1 MSSSEQIA
9 ENMLTA
15 MQIIAES
22 QPNNNDI
29 TIDGFII
36 DASRAK
42 EGMYIVGSGYS
53 QFTAY
58 ASTIYK
64 ENDDVY
70 ILIPGGDYN
79 NTKLIVGRRMTE
91 GSGAY
96 NVIDELEDMVFFH
109 DSNSSLI
116 EFSGKSL
123 GIQAN
128 NSSIQETLIGTWEG
142 SYAGVSKLGLA
153 PTFTSYLKPL
163 GIVNGNYGIRLL
175 ITDNTGAVEKVE
187 FDSSEYFGSPYNYIY
202 STRLTRV
209 YELATTKTITKIEA
223 YLYQKNNFVN
233 FNEEWVAPKD
243 TDKNIFLMKFFIGVG
258 AAKSEIM
265 ASRCMIATTS
275 GSNTYY
281 SPEYAETLKSNPAI
295 EKRFNETIDWLLK
308 EACENSFDEIAI
320 ENAWQSKSSNFSLA
334 EFTRINNWLKN
345 YKFFSQLAEAKTN
358 SDRSSFCQQV
368 KQDAVA
374 GLLSQLTCYT
384 PRISFSFAVKEDDK
398 MKYYSSI
405 PSFDTTAEGK
415 KAKSEFIQ
423 WFRAKSDS
431 VTNSNTLPPE
441 LLTGWELI
449 GYMDIDGKT
458 TDNFLSTG
466 ELVFVPDYT
475 QNTETLK
482 ALITYKNKQYISNA
496 LVLNNLR
503 NAEKEISQEE
513 IKKALDEVTA
523 QRYSDLDLISANQKA
538 LNDIYLDCGYYDGE
552 DFISNHGQF
561 NYYTRSGSMREEWV
575 EKKFVIR
582 CYSLN
587 SERTT
592 LPTMLASNKDFY
604 CAQAGSRTSMIFSQQ
619 DAIYKSFNVNG
630 TAVNGYELAFTPS
643 HYYEP
648 ARTANTFIFSAK
660 CHVDGNT
667 SDILLENSLTLSF
680 GYYDCLGTSHTVTAY
695 WTSSKT
701 GEKVHS
707 LVPGKEYIPHIVIDG
722 KEMPG
727 NWQLKG
733 TKTHSFTT
741 YIPDLQDI
749 CVAYGVVEV
758 GKVTQEDPDGL
769 KLACYLPA
777 IISYNEDNI
786 IEGPTE
792 IVYLS
797 DGLPHLR
804 MSEQAD
810 DVGPTYRLELLIED
824 NNDNQKYMTD
834 VPWIDTIT
842 PQTTDKLTLA
852 YGITADWLNGS
863 ENVTVSSPSNW
874 SIQTASNKDP
884 IAYMRGSKAQTSDVE
899 IDNTKA
905 QVFLENFGTLT
916 ACSVKYTNDKNPQK
930 VTDYSKVELTPLSYF
945 LSEMDG
951 QVYGVRVYTAY
962 GYLLATIPVICRIS
976 HYASA
981 YIDNMSQY
989 NGMVTIDKNNNIIY
1003 SPRILAGKYEDAD
1016 AGAGQ
1021 KVFTGV
1027 ALGDYC
1033 NTNTD
1038 ASMRLTGIYGFNKG
1052 TQVYAFTEDGKAFI
1066 GSNKGRINFDGTNA
1080 TIKNSG
1086 YDDAKNGSGMLIDV
1100 NKADIFCHRG
1110 TNQAYFG
1117 ASNEKNPLWIN
1128 NTNNFSVDWDG
1139 NVTIGG
1145 KGSIN
1150 IDNGDNNSKFR
1161 VNSNGINMTGMI
1173 SLSKEGNKVDIDGEG
1188 INLSSGKQTDSTD
1201 ISLPDQ
1207 NNSVKINSNGISL
1220 SDGKNNKVNVN
1231 SNGINMTG
1239 KISLSSGENKV
1250 DIDSNGINLSDR
1262 KNIVNIGSNGINL
1275 SDGKNNK
1282 VNVSTSGINMTGKI
1296 YLSNG
1301 KNKVD
1306 IGSNG
1311 INLSDGKNNKVN
1323 VNTNGINMTGIIS
1336 LSDGKN
1342 NKVNI
1347 DGTSINLSNGDNKVD
1362 INGEGINLSSSRQVD
1377 STDISLPSW
1386 NNKVN
1391 INSNGIN
1398 MTGLIS
1404 LSNGE
1409 NKVDID
1415 GKGIIL
1421 SNGENRV
1428 DVSSNG
1434 ISLSSGG
1441 QTGVIIG
1448 SNGIQMTG
1456 SISFPSNINFQ
1467 NGSIS
1472 TNAVKDLDDKIG
1484 DQITNATNKIHSYTA
1499 DQMLQ
1504 DLQKASGEN
1513 NGLFTWKNE
1522 NGITMTGLNASCIK
1536 TGVIDA
1542 SLIKTGKLDASLIK
1556 TGELDG
1562 RLIKAESLKADSIGA
1577 GTLRVT
1583 VGIKQGFDLI
1593 GDKSRGASTSDD
1605 PRKWQTFGHLTVETG
1620 EAQPDPQDENTKYTT
1635 YGVKIAVDQKD
1646 FNGHLT
1652 NQQNLLFISDAG
1664 IRIEL
1669 GGGSDN
1675 GGVTF
1680 GFYNSGLQIS
1690 GKVTNEEG
1698 KTEIKTKT
1706 YSWE

>member
-1 MSSSEQIA
+1 MSSSEQMA

-29 TIDGFII
+29 TIDGFIV

-42 EGMYIVGSGYS
+42 EGVYTVGSGYS

-58 ASTIYK
+58 AFTTYK

-79 NTKLIVGRRMTE
+79 KTKFIIGRRMTE
-91 GSGAY
+91 SSGAY
-96 NVIDELEDMVFFH
+96 NVTDELENMVFFH

-116 EFSGKSL
+116 NFSGKSL

-128 NSSIQETLIGTWEG
+128 NSLTQEILIGTWEG
-142 SYAGVSKLGLA
+142 SYAGVSRLGLA

-163 GIVNGNYGIRLL
+163 GIINGSYGIRLF

-187 FDSSEYFGSPYNYIY
+187 FDSSEYFGNPYNYIY

-209 YELATTKTITKIEA
+209 YELTTTKTIIKIEA
-223 YLYQKNNFVN
+223 YLYQKNNFVD
-233 FNEEWVAPKD
+233 FNEDWVAP
-243 TDKNIFLMKFFIGVG
+243 TNINKNIFLTKFFVGVG
-258 AAKSEIM
+258 ATKSEIM

-295 EKRFNETIDWLLK
+295 ERRFNEAIDGLLDI
-308 EACENSFDEIAI
+308 ARNNNSDETAI
-320 ENAWQSKSSNFSLA
+320 ENAWQSMSSNFSLA
-334 EFTRINNWLKN
+334 ELIRINNWLKN
-345 YKFFSQLAEAKTN
+345 YKFFSQLAEAK
-358 SDRSSFCQQV
+358 SDPDRLSFCQQA
-368 KQDAVA
+368 KQDAA
-374 GLLSQLTCYT
+374 AELLSQLTCYT
-384 PRISFSFAVKEDDK
+384 PRIGFSFAVTEDDK
-398 MKYYSSI
+398 TKYYSSI
-405 PSFDTTAEGK
+405 PSFDTTSEGK

-423 WFRAKSDS
+423 WFRAKAGN
-431 VTNSNTLPPE
+431 VINSNTLPPE

-449 GYMDIDGKT
+449 GYMDINGKS

-466 ELVFVPDYT
+466 ELIFVPDYT

-496 LVLNNLR
+496 LVLSNLR

-561 NYYTRSGSMREEWV
+561 NYYTRSGLIREEWE

-592 LPTMLASNKDFY
+592 LPAMLASNKDFY

-630 TAVNGYELAFTPS
+630 VAVNGYELAFTPS
-643 HYYEP
+643 RYYEA
-648 ARTANTFIFSAK
+648 ARTANTFTFSAK

-680 GYYDCLGTSHTVTAY
+680 GYYDCLGTSHTVIAY
-695 WTSSKT
+695 WTSKATS
-701 GEKVHS
+701 EKVHS
-707 LVPGKEYIPHIVIDG
+707 LVPGREYIPHIVIDG
-722 KEMPG
+722 KETLG
-727 NWQLKG
+727 NWELKG
-733 TKTHSFTT
+733 TNSKIGSFTT
-741 YIPDLQDI
+741 YTPDLQDI

-758 GKVTQEDPDGL
+758 GKVTEADPDGL

-804 MSEQAD
+804 MSELAE

-824 NNDNQKYMTD
+824 NDNNQKYMTE

-842 PQTTDKLTLA
+842 PQTTTELTLA
-852 YGITADWLNGS
+852 YGTTADWLTGS
-863 ENVTVSSPSNW
+863 ENVTASSPSNW

-899 IDNTKA
+899 IDNTKT

-916 ACSVKYTNDKNPQK
+916 ACSVKYTNDTPPKK

-981 YIDNMSQY
+981 HIDNMAQY
-989 NGMVTIDKNNNIIY
+989 NGTVKIDEDNAIIY
-1003 SPRILAGKYEDAD
+1003 SPRILAGKYEDVD
-1016 AGAGQ
+1016 AGQ

-1033 NTNTD
+1033 DTNTD
-1038 ASMRLTGIYGFNKG
+1038 ASMRLSGIYGFNKG

-1066 GSNKGRINFDGTNA
+1066 GSNEGRINFDGTNA
-1080 TIKNSG
+1080 TLYNRG
-1086 YDDAKNGSGMLIDV
+1086 YYSSRGMLINLNDS
-1100 NKADIFCHRG
+1100 NIFCKNG
-1110 TNQAYFG
+1110 NYQAYFG
-1117 ASNEKNPLWIN
+1117 AGNNVYPLWIS

-1150 IDNGDNNSKFR
+1150 ISNGATSAFK
-1161 VNSNGINMTGMI
+1161 VNRDGINMTGMI
-1173 SLSKEGNKVDIDGEG
+1173 SLSDEE
-1188 INLSSGKQTDSTD
+1188 
-1201 ISLPDQ
+1201 
-1207 NNSVKINSNGISL
+1207 
-1220 SDGKNNKVNVN
+1220 
-1231 SNGINMTG
+1231 
-1239 KISLSSGENKV
+1239 
-1250 DIDSNGINLSDR
+1250 
-1262 KNIVNIGSNGINL
+1262 
-1275 SDGKNNK
+1275 
-1282 VNVSTSGINMTGKI
+1282 
-1296 YLSNG
+1296 
-1301 KNKVD
+1301 
-1306 IGSNG
+1306 
-1311 INLSDGKNNKVN
+1311 
-1323 VNTNGINMTGIIS
+1323 
-1336 LSDGKN
+1336 N

-1347 DGTSINLSNGDNKVD
+1347 DGK
-1362 INGEGINLSSSRQVD
+1362 
-1377 STDISLPSW
+1377 
-1386 NNKVN
+1386 
-1391 INSNGIN
+1391 
-1398 MTGLIS
+1398 
-1404 LSNGE
+1404 
-1409 NKVDID
+1409 
-1415 GKGIIL
+1415 
-1421 SNGENRV
+1421 
-1428 DVSSNG
+1428 G

-1441 QTGVIIG
+1441 LASVIIN
-1448 SNGIQMTG
+1448 SNGIQLTG
-1456 SISFPSNINFQ
+1456 NITGIDYNNLSNRPSIP
-1467 NGSIS
+1467 
-1472 TNAVKDLDDKIG
+1472 D
-1484 DQITNATNKIHSYTA
+1484 
-1499 DQMLQ
+1499 
-1504 DLQKASGEN
+1504 
-1513 NGLFTWKNE
+1513 
-1522 NGITMTGLNASCIK
+1522 
-1536 TGVIDA
+1536 
-1542 SLIKTGKLDASLIK
+1542 
-1556 TGELDG
+1556 
-1562 RLIKAESLKADSIGA
+1562 AESLKMTPEEIAEAIANKSDGLFFYDNNKLGIKANAITADCIGA
-1577 GTLRVT
+1577 GILNVT
-1583 VGIKQGFDLI
+1583 VGIKRGFSLY
-1593 GDKSRGASTSDD
+1593 GDSSAGFSNNPAA
-1605 PRKWQTFGHLTVETG
+1605 WEEFGELVPTTG
-1620 EAQPDPQDENTKYTT
+1620 MVGKRITH
-1635 YGVKIAVDQKD
+1635 GVRLAVDQK
-1646 FNGHLT
+1646 
-1652 NQQNLLFISDAG
+1652 NLQGDNTGQKNMLFISDAG
-1664 IRIEL
+1664 IRMEF
-1669 GGGSDN
+1669 GGGSDH

-1680 GFYNSGLQIS
+1680 GFYNDGLHIS
-1690 GKVTNEEG
+1690 GEVTDEDGN
-1698 KTEIKTKT
+1698 TEIKSKT
-1706 YSWE
+1706 YSWV

>member
-1 MSSSEQIA
+1 MSSSEQMA

-29 TIDGFII
+29 TIDGFIV

-42 EGMYIVGSGYS
+42 EGVYTVGSGYS

-58 ASTIYK
+58 AFTTYK

-79 NTKLIVGRRMTE
+79 KTKFIIGRRMTE
-91 GSGAY
+91 SSGAY
-96 NVIDELEDMVFFH
+96 NVTDELENMVFFH

-116 EFSGKSL
+116 NFSGKSL

-128 NSSIQETLIGTWEG
+128 NSLTQEILIGTWEG
-142 SYAGVSKLGLA
+142 SYAGVSRLGLA

-163 GIVNGNYGIRLL
+163 GITNGSYGIRLF
-175 ITDNTGAVEKVE
+175 ITDNTGTVEKVE
-187 FDSSEYFGSPYNYIY
+187 FDSSEYFGNPYNYIY

-209 YELATTKTITKIEA
+209 YELTTTKTIIKIEA
-223 YLYQKNNFVN
+223 YLYQKNNFAD
-233 FNEEWVAPKD
+233 FNEDWVTP
-243 TDKNIFLMKFFIGVG
+243 TNTNKNIFLTKFFVGVG
-258 AAKSEIM
+258 ATKSEIM

-281 SPEYAETLKSNPAI
+281 SPEYAGTLESNPAI
-295 EKRFNETIDWLLK
+295 ERRFNGAIDELLDIACNNNSDET
-308 EACENSFDEIAI
+308 AI
-320 ENAWQSKSSNFSLA
+320 ENAWQSMSSNFSLA
-334 EFTRINNWLKN
+334 ELTRINNWLKN
-345 YKFFSQLAEAKTN
+345 YKFFSQLAEAK
-358 SDRSSFCQQV
+358 SDPDRSSFCQKA
-368 KQDAVA
+368 KQDAA
-374 GLLSQLTCYT
+374 AELLSQLTCYT
-384 PRISFSFAVKEDDK
+384 PRISFSFAVTEDDK
-398 MKYYSSI
+398 TKYYSSI
-405 PSFDTTAEGK
+405 PSFDATSDGK

-423 WFRAKSDS
+423 WFRAKAGN
-431 VTNSNTLPPE
+431 VINSNTLPPE

-449 GYMDIDGKT
+449 GYMDINGKS

-466 ELVFVPDYT
+466 ELIFVPDYT

-503 NAEKEISQEE
+503 NAEKEISQDE

-561 NYYTRSGSMREEWV
+561 NYYTRSGLIREEWE

-592 LPTMLASNKDFY
+592 LPAMLASNKDFY

-630 TAVNGYELAFTPS
+630 VAVNGYELAFTPS
-643 HYYEP
+643 RYYEA
-648 ARTANTFIFSAK
+648 ARTANTFTFSAK

-680 GYYDCLGTSHTVTAY
+680 GYYDCLGTSHTVIAY
-695 WTSSKT
+695 WTSKAT
-701 GEKVHS
+701 NEKVHS
-707 LVPGKEYIPHIVIDG
+707 LVPGREYIPHIIIDG
-722 KEMPG
+722 KETLG

-733 TKTHSFTT
+733 TKTVSFTT
-741 YIPDLQDI
+741 YTPDLQDI

-758 GKVTQEDPDGL
+758 GKVTQADPDGL

-804 MSEQAD
+804 MSELAE

-824 NNDNQKYMTD
+824 NHNNQKYMTE

-842 PQTTDKLTLA
+842 PQTTTELTLV
-852 YGITADWLNGS
+852 YGTTADWLTGS

-874 SIQTASNKDP
+874 SIQAVSNKDS
-884 IAYMRGSKAQTSDVE
+884 IVYMRGSKAQTSDVE

-905 QVFLENFGTLT
+905 QVSLRNFGTLT
-916 ACSVKYTNDKNPQK
+916 ACSVKYTNDTHSEK

-981 YIDNMSQY
+981 YIDNMAQY
-989 NGMVTIDKNNNIIY
+989 NGTVKIDEDKAIIY
-1003 SPRILAGKYEDAD
+1003 SPRILAGKYEDVD

-1027 ALGDYC
+1027 ALGDYGGK
-1033 NTNTD
+1033 NTD
-1038 ASMRLTGIYGFNKG
+1038 PSMRLTGIYGFNKG

-1066 GSNKGRINFDGTNA
+1066 GSNEGRINFDGTNA

-1086 YDDAKNGSGMLIDV
+1086 YDDVENGSGMLIDV

-1117 ASNEKNPLWIN
+1117 ASNEKNPLWIS

-1150 IDNGDNNSKFR
+1150 ISNGATSAFK
-1161 VNSNGINMTGMI
+1161 VNRDGINMTGMI
-1173 SLSKEGNKVDIDGEG
+1173 SLSDEE
-1188 INLSSGKQTDSTD
+1188 
-1201 ISLPDQ
+1201 
-1207 NNSVKINSNGISL
+1207 
-1220 SDGKNNKVNVN
+1220 
-1231 SNGINMTG
+1231 
-1239 KISLSSGENKV
+1239 
-1250 DIDSNGINLSDR
+1250 
-1262 KNIVNIGSNGINL
+1262 
-1275 SDGKNNK
+1275 
-1282 VNVSTSGINMTGKI
+1282 
-1296 YLSNG
+1296 
-1301 KNKVD
+1301 
-1306 IGSNG
+1306 
-1311 INLSDGKNNKVN
+1311 
-1323 VNTNGINMTGIIS
+1323 
-1336 LSDGKN
+1336 
-1342 NKVNI
+1342 
-1347 DGTSINLSNGDNKVD
+1347 
-1362 INGEGINLSSSRQVD
+1362 
-1377 STDISLPSW
+1377 

-1391 INSNGIN
+1391 IN
-1398 MTGLIS
+1398 
-1404 LSNGE
+1404 
-1409 NKVDID
+1409 
-1415 GKGIIL
+1415 GK
-1421 SNGENRV
+1421 
-1428 DVSSNG
+1428 G

-1441 QTGVIIG
+1441 QASVIINN
-1448 SNGIQMTG
+1448 NGIQLNGNITGIDYNNLSNRPSIPDADSLKMTDEQIAKAVSRKSDG
-1456 SISFPSNINFQ
+1456 LYFDGKSGKLGIN
-1467 NGSIS
+1467 
-1472 TNAVKDLDDKIG
+1472 
-1484 DQITNATNKIHSYTA
+1484 
-1499 DQMLQ
+1499 
-1504 DLQKASGEN
+1504 ASG
-1513 NGLFTWKNE
+1513 
-1522 NGITMTGLNASCIK
+1522 ITAGYLNA
-1536 TGVIDA
+1536 D
-1542 SLIKTGKLDASLIK
+1542 
-1556 TGELDG
+1556 
-1562 RLIKAESLKADSIGA
+1562 RIGA
-1577 GTLRVT
+1577 GTLNVA
-1583 VGIKQGFDLI
+1583 VGITQGFDLI
-1593 GDKSRGASTSDD
+1593 GDESEGTSTSNK
-1605 PRKWQTFGHLTVETG
+1605 KWKKFGEIATETGLAERGNITYKTFGI
-1620 EAQPDPQDENTKYTT
+1620 
-1635 YGVKIAVDQKD
+1635 KIGVDQKD
-1646 FNGHLT
+1646 SNGQLT

-1675 GGVTF
+1675 GGITF
-1680 GFYNSGLQIS
+1680 GFYNKGLEIS
-1690 GKVTNEEG
+1690 GKVTDEEG
-1698 KTEIKTKT
+1698 NTEIKSKT

>member
-1 MSSSEQIA
+1 MSSSEQMA

-29 TIDGFII
+29 TIDGFIV

-42 EGMYIVGSGYS
+42 EGVYTVGSGYS

-58 ASTIYK
+58 AFTTYK

-79 NTKLIVGRRMTE
+79 KTKFIIGRRMTE
-91 GSGAY
+91 SSGAY
-96 NVIDELEDMVFFH
+96 NVTDELENMVFFH

-116 EFSGKSL
+116 NFSGKSL

-128 NSSIQETLIGTWEG
+128 NSLTQEILIGTWEG
-142 SYAGVSKLGLA
+142 SYAGVSRLGLA

-163 GIVNGNYGIRLL
+163 GIINGSYGIRLF
-175 ITDNTGAVEKVE
+175 ITDNTGAIEKVE
-187 FDSSEYFGSPYNYIY
+187 FDSSEYFGNPYNYIY

-209 YELATTKTITKIEA
+209 YELTTTKTIIKIEA
-223 YLYQKNNFVN
+223 YLYQKNNFAD
-233 FNEEWVAPKD
+233 FNEDWVAP
-243 TDKNIFLMKFFIGVG
+243 TNTNKNIFLTKFFVGVG
-258 AAKSEIM
+258 ATKSEIM
-265 ASRCMIATTS
+265 ASRCTIATTS

-295 EKRFNETIDWLLK
+295 ERRFNEAIDGLLDV
-308 EACENSFDEIAI
+308 ARNNNSDETAI
-320 ENAWQSKSSNFSLA
+320 ENAWQSMSSNFSLA
-334 EFTRINNWLKN
+334 ELTRINNWLKN
-345 YKFFSQLAEAKTN
+345 YKFFSQLAEAK
-358 SDRSSFCQQV
+358 SDPDRSSFCQKA
-368 KQDAVA
+368 KQDAA
-374 GLLSQLTCYT
+374 AELLSQLTCYT
-384 PRISFSFAVKEDDK
+384 PRISFSFAVTEDDK
-398 MKYYSSI
+398 TKYYSSI
-405 PSFDTTAEGK
+405 PSFDTTSEGK

-423 WFRAKSDS
+423 WFRAKAGN
-431 VTNSNTLPPE
+431 VINSNTLPPE

-449 GYMDIDGKT
+449 GYMDIDGKS

-466 ELVFVPDYT
+466 ELIFVPDYA

-561 NYYTRSGSMREEWV
+561 NYYTRSGLIREEWE

-592 LPTMLASNKDFY
+592 LPAMLASNKDFY

-630 TAVNGYELAFTPS
+630 VAVNGYELAFTPS
-643 HYYEP
+643 RYYEA
-648 ARTANTFIFSAK
+648 ARTANTFTFSAK

-667 SDILLENSLTLSF
+667 QDVLLENSLTLSF
-680 GYYDCLGTSHTVTAY
+680 GYYDCLGTSHTVIAY
-695 WTSSKT
+695 WTSKATS
-701 GEKVHS
+701 EKVHS

-722 KEMPG
+722 KETPG
-727 NWQLKG
+727 NWELKG
-733 TKTHSFTT
+733 TKTGSFTIYT
-741 YIPDLQDI
+741 PDLQDI

-758 GKVTQEDPDGL
+758 GKVTQEDLDGL

-804 MSEQAD
+804 MSELAE

-824 NNDNQKYMTD
+824 NDNNQKYMTE

-842 PQTTDKLTLA
+842 PQTTTELTLA
-852 YGITADWLNGS
+852 YGTTADWLTGS

-874 SIQTASNKDP
+874 SIQTVSNKDP
-884 IAYMRGSKAQTSDVE
+884 VAYMRGSKAQTSDIE

-916 ACSVKYTNDKNPQK
+916 ACSVKYTDDTPPEK

-962 GYLLATIPVICRIS
+962 GYLLATIPVIYRIS

-981 YIDNMSQY
+981 YIDNMAQY
-989 NGMVTIDKNNNIIY
+989 NGTVKIDEDNAIIY
-1003 SPRILAGKYEDAD
+1003 SPRILAGKYEDVD
-1016 AGAGQ
+1016 AGQ

-1033 NTNTD
+1033 DTNTD
-1038 ASMRLTGIYGFNKG
+1038 ASMRLSGIYGFNKG

-1066 GSNKGRINFDGTNA
+1066 GSNEGRINFDGTNA
-1080 TIKNSG
+1080 TLYNRG
-1086 YDDAKNGSGMLIDV
+1086 YYSSRGMLINLNDS
-1100 NKADIFCHRG
+1100 NIFCKNG
-1110 TNQAYFG
+1110 NYQAYFG
-1117 ASNEKNPLWIN
+1117 AGNNVYPLWIS

-1150 IDNGDNNSKFR
+1150 ISNGATSAFK
-1161 VNSNGINMTGMI
+1161 VNRDGINMTGMI
-1173 SLSKEGNKVDIDGEG
+1173 SLSDEE
-1188 INLSSGKQTDSTD
+1188 
-1201 ISLPDQ
+1201 
-1207 NNSVKINSNGISL
+1207 
-1220 SDGKNNKVNVN
+1220 
-1231 SNGINMTG
+1231 
-1239 KISLSSGENKV
+1239 
-1250 DIDSNGINLSDR
+1250 
-1262 KNIVNIGSNGINL
+1262 
-1275 SDGKNNK
+1275 
-1282 VNVSTSGINMTGKI
+1282 
-1296 YLSNG
+1296 
-1301 KNKVD
+1301 
-1306 IGSNG
+1306 
-1311 INLSDGKNNKVN
+1311 
-1323 VNTNGINMTGIIS
+1323 
-1336 LSDGKN
+1336 N

-1347 DGTSINLSNGDNKVD
+1347 DGK
-1362 INGEGINLSSSRQVD
+1362 
-1377 STDISLPSW
+1377 
-1386 NNKVN
+1386 
-1391 INSNGIN
+1391 
-1398 MTGLIS
+1398 
-1404 LSNGE
+1404 
-1409 NKVDID
+1409 
-1415 GKGIIL
+1415 
-1421 SNGENRV
+1421 
-1428 DVSSNG
+1428 G

-1441 QTGVIIG
+1441 LASVIIN
-1448 SNGIQMTG
+1448 SNGIQLTG
-1456 SISFPSNINFQ
+1456 NITGIDYNNLSNRPSIP
-1467 NGSIS
+1467 
-1472 TNAVKDLDDKIG
+1472 D
-1484 DQITNATNKIHSYTA
+1484 
-1499 DQMLQ
+1499 
-1504 DLQKASGEN
+1504 
-1513 NGLFTWKNE
+1513 
-1522 NGITMTGLNASCIK
+1522 
-1536 TGVIDA
+1536 
-1542 SLIKTGKLDASLIK
+1542 
-1556 TGELDG
+1556 
-1562 RLIKAESLKADSIGA
+1562 AESLKMTPEEIAEAIANKSDGLFFYDNNKLGIKANAITADCIGA
-1577 GTLRVT
+1577 GNLKVT
-1583 VGIKQGFDLI
+1583 VGITQGFDLL
-1593 GDKSRGASTSDD
+1593 GDASEGISQN
-1605 PRKWQTFGHLTVETG
+1605 PNRWIKFGRIITETG
-1620 EAQPDPQDENTKYTT
+1620 SAGNYKT

-1646 FNGHLT
+1646 SNGNLT
-1652 NQQNLLFISDAG
+1652 KQENLLFISDAG

-1680 GFYNSGLQIS
+1680 GFYNNGLQIS
-1690 GKVTNEEG
+1690 GSNQGT
-1698 KTEIKTKT
+1698 ISSKT

>member
-1 MSSSEQIA
+1 MSSSEQMA

-29 TIDGFII
+29 TIDGFIV

-42 EGMYIVGSGYS
+42 EGVYTVGSGYS

-58 ASTIYK
+58 AFTTYR

-79 NTKLIVGRRMTE
+79 KTKFIVGRRMTE
-91 GSGAY
+91 SSGAY
-96 NVIDELEDMVFFH
+96 NVTDELENMVFFH

-116 EFSGKSL
+116 NFSGKSL

-128 NSSIQETLIGTWEG
+128 NSLTQEILIGTWEG
-142 SYAGVSKLGLA
+142 SYAGVSRLGLA

-163 GIVNGNYGIRLL
+163 GIINGSYGIRLF

-187 FDSSEYFGSPYNYIY
+187 FDSSEYFGNPYNYIY

-209 YELATTKTITKIEA
+209 YELTTTKTIIKIEA
-223 YLYQKNNFVN
+223 YLYQKNNFSD
-233 FNEEWVAPKD
+233 FNEDWVAP
-243 TDKNIFLMKFFIGVG
+243 TNTNKNIFLTKFFVGVG
-258 AAKSEIM
+258 ATKSEIM

-295 EKRFNETIDWLLK
+295 ERRFNEAIDELSDI
-308 EACENSFDEIAI
+308 ARNNNSDETVI
-320 ENAWQSKSSNFSLA
+320 ENAWQSMSSNFSLA
-334 EFTRINNWLKN
+334 ELTRINNWLKN
-345 YKFFSQLAEAKTN
+345 YKFFSQLAEAK
-358 SDRSSFCQQV
+358 SDPDRSSFCQKA
-368 KQDAVA
+368 KQDAA
-374 GLLSQLTCYT
+374 AELLSQLTCYT
-384 PRISFSFAVKEDDK
+384 PRISFSFAVTEDDK
-398 MKYYSSI
+398 TKYYSSI
-405 PSFDTTAEGK
+405 PSFDTTSEGK

-423 WFRAKSDS
+423 WFRAKAGN
-431 VTNSNTLPPE
+431 VINSNTLPPE

-449 GYMDIDGKT
+449 GYMDIDGKS

-466 ELVFVPDYT
+466 ELIFVPDYT

-561 NYYTRSGSMREEWV
+561 NYYTRSGLIREEWE

-592 LPTMLASNKDFY
+592 LPAMLASNKDFY

-630 TAVNGYELAFTPS
+630 VAVNGYELAFTPS
-643 HYYEP
+643 RYYEA
-648 ARTANTFIFSAK
+648 ARTANTFTFSAK

-680 GYYDCLGTSHTVTAY
+680 GYYDCLGTSHTVIAY
-695 WTSSKT
+695 WTSKAT

-707 LVPGKEYIPHIVIDG
+707 LVPGKTYIPHIVIDG
-722 KEMPG
+722 KETLG

-733 TKTHSFTT
+733 TKTGSFTT
-741 YIPDLQDI
+741 YTPDLQDI

-804 MSEQAD
+804 MSELAE

-824 NNDNQKYMTD
+824 NDNNQKYVTE

-842 PQTTDKLTLA
+842 PQTTTELTLA
-852 YGITADWLNGS
+852 YGTTADWLNGS

-899 IDNTKA
+899 IDDAKA
-905 QVFLENFGTLT
+905 QVSLRNFGTLT
-916 ACSVKYTNDKNPQK
+916 ACSVKYTNDTPPKK

-981 YIDNMSQY
+981 YIDNMAQY
-989 NGMVTIDKNNNIIY
+989 NGTVKIDEDNAIIY
-1003 SPRILAGKYEDAD
+1003 SPRILAGKYENVD
-1016 AGAGQ
+1016 AGQ

-1033 NTNTD
+1033 DTNTD
-1038 ASMRLTGIYGFNKG
+1038 PSMRLTGIYGFNKG
-1052 TQVYAFTEDGKAFI
+1052 TQVYAFKEDGTAFI
-1066 GSNKGRINFDGTNA
+1066 GSGNGRINFDGTNA
-1080 TIKNSG
+1080 TLYNSN
-1086 YDDAKNGSGMLIDV
+1086 YESNQGMLIDLDSS
-1100 NKADIFCHRG
+1100 DIFCKNG
-1110 TNQAYFG
+1110 DYQAYFG
-1117 ASNEKNPLWIN
+1117 AGDSNYPLQIG
-1128 NTNNFSVDWDG
+1128 NNFSVDWDG
-1139 NVTIGG
+1139 NVNIGG
-1145 KGSIN
+1145 NGSIN
-1150 IDNGDNNSKFR
+1150 IDEFRADGNG
-1161 VNSNGINMTGMI
+1161 VHI
-1173 SLSKEGNKVDIDGEG
+1173 GN
-1188 INLSSGKQTDSTD
+1188 QTNY
-1201 ISLPDQ
+1201 I
-1207 NNSVKINSNGISL
+1207 
-1220 SDGKNNKVNVN
+1220 
-1231 SNGINMTG
+1231 
-1239 KISLSSGENKV
+1239 
-1250 DIDSNGINLSDR
+1250 
-1262 KNIVNIGSNGINL
+1262 
-1275 SDGKNNK
+1275 
-1282 VNVSTSGINMTGKI
+1282 
-1296 YLSNG
+1296 
-1301 KNKVD
+1301 
-1306 IGSNG
+1306 
-1311 INLSDGKNNKVN
+1311 
-1323 VNTNGINMTGIIS
+1323 
-1336 LSDGKN
+1336 
-1342 NKVNI
+1342 NI
-1347 DGTSINLSNGDNKVD
+1347 D
-1362 INGEGINLSSSRQVD
+1362 
-1377 STDISLPSW
+1377 
-1386 NNKVN
+1386 
-1391 INSNGIN
+1391 
-1398 MTGLIS
+1398 
-1404 LSNGE
+1404 
-1409 NKVDID
+1409 
-1415 GKGIIL
+1415 
-1421 SNGENRV
+1421 
-1428 DVSSNG
+1428 
-1434 ISLSSGG
+1434 
-1441 QTGVIIG
+1441 

-1456 SISFPSNINFQ
+1456 SISFPSS
-1467 NGSIS
+1467 SIS
-1472 TNAVKDLDDKIG
+1472 SSAINGLDDKIN
-1484 DQITNATNKIHSYTA
+1484 QATSNAYNTEK
-1499 DQMLQ
+1499 MRE
-1504 DLQKASGEN
+1504 DLLKVSNGKT
-1513 NGLFTWKNE
+1513 GLFTWSE
-1522 NGITMTGLNASCIK
+1522 NGETITGLNANYINAGAISADRI
-1536 TGVIDA
+1536 GV
-1542 SLIKTGKLDASLIK
+1542 GN
-1556 TGELDG
+1556 
-1562 RLIKAESLKADSIGA
+1562 LK
-1577 GTLRVT
+1577 VT
-1583 VGIKQGFDLI
+1583 VGITQGFDLL
-1593 GDKSRGASTSDD
+1593 GDASEGISQN
-1605 PRKWQTFGHLTVETG
+1605 PNRWIKFGRIVTETG
-1620 EAQPDPQDENTKYTT
+1620 SAGNYKT

-1646 FNGHLT
+1646 SNGNLT
-1652 NQQNLLFISDAG
+1652 KQENLLFISDAG

-1680 GFYNSGLQIS
+1680 GFYNDGLWIS
-1690 GKVTNEEG
+1690 GSNQGTISSKL
-1698 KTEIKTKT
+1698 
-1706 YSWE
+1706 YSWG

>member
-1 MSSSEQIA
+1 MSSSEQMA

-29 TIDGFII
+29 TIDGFIV

-42 EGMYIVGSGYS
+42 EGVYTVGSGYS

-58 ASTIYK
+58 AFTTYK

-79 NTKLIVGRRMTE
+79 KTKFIIGRRMTE
-91 GSGAY
+91 SSGAY
-96 NVIDELEDMVFFH
+96 NVTDELENMVFFH

-116 EFSGKSL
+116 NFSGKSL

-128 NSSIQETLIGTWEG
+128 NSLTQEILIGTWEG
-142 SYAGVSKLGLA
+142 SYAGVSRLGLA

-163 GIVNGNYGIRLL
+163 GIVNGSYGIRLF

-187 FDSSEYFGSPYNYIY
+187 FDSSEYFGNPYNYIY

-209 YELATTKTITKIEA
+209 YELTTTKTIIKIEA
-223 YLYQKNNFVN
+223 YLYQKNNFSD
-233 FNEEWVAPKD
+233 FNEDWVAP
-243 TDKNIFLMKFFIGVG
+243 TNTNKNIFLTKFFVGVG
-258 AAKSEIM
+258 ATKSEIM

-295 EKRFNETIDWLLK
+295 ERRFNEAIDELSDV
-308 EACENSFDEIAI
+308 ARNNNSDKTAI
-320 ENAWQSKSSNFSLA
+320 ENAWQSMSSNFSLA
-334 EFTRINNWLKN
+334 ELTRINNWLKN
-345 YKFFSQLAEAKTN
+345 YKFFSQLAEAKSD
-358 SDRSSFCQQV
+358 SDRSSFCQKA
-368 KQDAVA
+368 KQDAA
-374 GLLSQLTCYT
+374 AELLSQLTCYT
-384 PRISFSFAVKEDDK
+384 PRISFSFAVTEDDK
-398 MKYYSSI
+398 TKYYSSI
-405 PSFDTTAEGK
+405 PSFDTTSEGK

-423 WFRAKSDS
+423 WFRAKAGN
-431 VTNSNTLPPE
+431 VINSNTLPPE

-449 GYMDIDGKT
+449 GYMDIDGKS

-466 ELVFVPDYT
+466 ELIFVPDYT

-561 NYYTRSGSMREEWV
+561 NYYTRSGLIREEW
-575 EKKFVIR
+575 EKKKFVIR

-592 LPTMLASNKDFY
+592 LPAMLVSNKDFY

-643 HYYEP
+643 RYYEA
-648 ARTANTFIFSAK
+648 ARTANTFTFSAK
-660 CHVDGNT
+660 CYVDGNT
-667 SDILLENSLTLSF
+667 QDILLENSLTLSF
-680 GYYDCLGTSHTVTAY
+680 GYYDCLGTSHTVIAY
-695 WTSSKT
+695 WTSKATS
-701 GEKVHS
+701 EKVHS
-707 LVPGKEYIPHIVIDG
+707 LVPGREYIPHIVIDG
-722 KEMPG
+722 KETSG
-727 NWQLKG
+727 NWELKG
-733 TKTHSFTT
+733 SGLRTGSFTT
-741 YIPDLQDI
+741 YTPDLQDI

-804 MSEQAD
+804 MSELAE

-824 NNDNQKYMTD
+824 NDNNQKYMTE

-842 PQTTDKLTLA
+842 PQTTDKLMLA
-852 YGITADWLNGS
+852 YGITADWLTG

-874 SIQTASNKDP
+874 SIQTVSNKDP

-899 IDNTKA
+899 VDDIKA
-905 QVFLENFGTLT
+905 QVSLRNFGTLT
-916 ACSVKYTNDKNPQK
+916 ACSVKYTDDTHSEK

-981 YIDNMSQY
+981 YIDNMAQY
-989 NGMVTIDKNNNIIY
+989 NGTVKIDEDNAIIY
-1003 SPRILAGKYEDAD
+1003 SPRILAGKYEDVD
-1016 AGAGQ
+1016 AGQ

-1033 NTNTD
+1033 DTNTD

-1066 GSNKGRINFDGTNA
+1066 GSNEGRINFDGTNA
-1080 TIKNSG
+1080 TLYNSS
-1086 YDDAKNGSGMLIDV
+1086 YFNLPTNCQGMLIDLNDSNISCRRSNGKV
-1100 NKADIFCHRG
+1100 CN
-1110 TNQAYFG
+1110 TAYFG
-1117 ASNEKNPLWIN
+1117 AGDSNYPLWIN

-1150 IDNGDNNSKFR
+1150 IDNGDNNSKFK
-1161 VNSNGINMTGMI
+1161 VDSNGIEMTGEI
-1173 SLSKEGNKVDIDGEG
+1173 SLSK
-1188 INLSSGKQTDSTD
+1188 
-1201 ISLPDQ
+1201 
-1207 NNSVKINSNGISL
+1207 
-1220 SDGKNNKVNVN
+1220 
-1231 SNGINMTG
+1231 
-1239 KISLSSGENKV
+1239 GENE
-1250 DIDSNGINLSDR
+1250 
-1262 KNIVNIGSNGINL
+1262 VNIGS
-1275 SDGKNNK
+1275 
-1282 VNVSTSGINMTGKI
+1282 
-1296 YLSNG
+1296 
-1301 KNKVD
+1301 
-1306 IGSNG
+1306 
-1311 INLSDGKNNKVN
+1311 
-1323 VNTNGINMTGIIS
+1323 
-1336 LSDGKN
+1336 
-1342 NKVNI
+1342 
-1347 DGTSINLSNGDNKVD
+1347 
-1362 INGEGINLSSSRQVD
+1362 D
-1377 STDISLPSW
+1377 S
-1386 NNKVN
+1386 
-1391 INSNGIN
+1391 
-1398 MTGLIS
+1398 
-1404 LSNGE
+1404 
-1409 NKVDID
+1409 
-1415 GKGIIL
+1415 
-1421 SNGENRV
+1421 
-1428 DVSSNG
+1428 

-1441 QTGVIIG
+1441 QAGVIIG
-1448 SNGIQMTG
+1448 SN
-1456 SISFPSNINFQ
+1456 SISL
-1467 NGSIS
+1467 NGSI
-1472 TNAVKDLDDKIG
+1472 TGID
-1484 DQITNATNKIHSYTA
+1484 Y
-1499 DQMLQ
+1499 
-1504 DLQKASGEN
+1504 N
-1513 NGLFTWKNE
+1513 NLSNRPS
-1522 NGITMTGLNASCIK
+1522 IP
-1536 TGVIDA
+1536 D
-1542 SLIKTGKLDASLIK
+1542 
-1556 TGELDG
+1556 
-1562 RLIKAESLKADSIGA
+1562 AESLKMTPEEIAEAIANKSDGLFFYNDNKLGIKANAITADCIGA
-1577 GTLRVT
+1577 GNLNVGQG
-1583 VGIKQGFDLI
+1583 GIKMNGY
-1593 GDKSRGASTSDD
+1593 
-1605 PRKWQTFGHLTVETG
+1605 LTVMGTVWG
-1620 EAQPDPQDENTKYTT
+1620 VGDDLPIGSIGYGKGTLPGGVNT
-1635 YGVKIAVDQKD
+1635 YGIKMSLGENYFII
-1646 FNGHLT
+1646 T
-1652 NQQNLLFISDAG
+1652 NAG
-1664 IRIEL
+1664 ARLEL

-1680 GFYNSGLQIS
+1680 GFYNNGLQIS
-1690 GKVTNEEG
+1690 GSNQGT
-1698 KTEIKTKT
+1698 ISSKT

>member
-1 MSSSEQIA
+1 MSSSEQMA

-42 EGMYIVGSGYS
+42 EGVYTVGSGYS

-58 ASTIYK
+58 AFTTYK

-79 NTKLIVGRRMTE
+79 NTKFIVGRRMTE
-91 GSGAY
+91 SSGAY
-96 NVIDELEDMVFFH
+96 NVTDELENMVFFH

-116 EFSGKSL
+116 NFSGKSL

-128 NSSIQETLIGTWEG
+128 NSLTQEILIGTWEG
-142 SYAGVSKLGLA
+142 SYAGVSRLGLA

-163 GIVNGNYGIRLL
+163 GIINGNYGIRLL
-175 ITDNTGAVEKVE
+175 ITDNTGVVEKVE
-187 FDSSEYFGSPYNYIY
+187 FDSSEYFGNPYNYIY

-209 YELATTKTITKIEA
+209 YELTTTKTIIKIEA
-223 YLYQKNNFVN
+223 YLYQKNNFVD
-233 FNEEWVAPKD
+233 FNEDWVAP
-243 TDKNIFLMKFFIGVG
+243 TNTNKNIFLTKLFVGVG
-258 AAKSEIM
+258 ATKSEIM

-281 SPEYAETLKSNPAI
+281 SPEYAGTLESNPAI
-295 EKRFNETIDWLLK
+295 ERRFNGAIDELLDIACNNNSDETT
-308 EACENSFDEIAI
+308 I
-320 ENAWQSKSSNFSLA
+320 ENAWQSMSSNFSLA
-334 EFTRINNWLKN
+334 ELTRINNWLKN
-345 YKFFSQLAEAKTN
+345 YKFFSQLVEAK
-358 SDRSSFCQQV
+358 SDPDRSSFCQKA
-368 KQDAVA
+368 KQDAA
-374 GLLSQLTCYT
+374 AELLSQLTCYT
-384 PRISFSFAVKEDDK
+384 PRISFNFAVTEDDK
-398 MKYYSSI
+398 TKYYSSI
-405 PSFDTTAEGK
+405 PSFDTTSEGK

-423 WFRAKSDS
+423 WFRAKAGN
-431 VTNSNTLPPE
+431 VINSNTLPPE
-441 LLTGWELI
+441 LLAGWELI
-449 GYMDIDGKT
+449 GYMDIDGKS

-466 ELVFVPDYT
+466 ELIFVPDYT

-552 DFISNHGQF
+552 NFISNHGQF
-561 NYYTRSGSMREEWV
+561 NYYTRSGLIREEW
-575 EKKFVIR
+575 EQKKFVIR

-592 LPTMLASNKDFY
+592 LPAMLASNKDFY

-643 HYYEP
+643 RYYEP
-648 ARTANTFIFSAK
+648 ARTANTFTFSAK

-667 SDILLENSLTLSF
+667 QDILLENSLTLSF
-680 GYYDCLGTSHTVTAY
+680 GYYDCLGTSHTVIAY
-695 WTSSKT
+695 WTNKATS
-701 GEKVHS
+701 EEVHS
-707 LVPGKEYIPHIVIDG
+707 LVPGREYIPHIVIDG
-722 KEMPG
+722 KETLG

-733 TKTHSFTT
+733 TKTGSFTT
-741 YIPDLQDI
+741 YTPDLQDI

-758 GKVTQEDPDGL
+758 GKVTQADPDGL

-804 MSEQAD
+804 MSELAE
-810 DVGPTYRLELLIED
+810 DVSPIYRLELLIED
-824 NNDNQKYMTD
+824 NDNNQKYMTE

-852 YGITADWLNGS
+852 YGITADWLTDL
-863 ENVTVSSPSNW
+863 EKVTVSSPSNW
-874 SIQTASNKDP
+874 SIQAANNKKS
-884 IAYMRGSKAQTSDVE
+884 IIYMRDLEDQTLGVKNDDV
-899 IDNTKA
+899 KA

-916 ACSVKYTNDKNPQK
+916 ACSVKYTDDTHSEK

-981 YIDNMSQY
+981 YIDNMAQY

-1027 ALGDYC
+1027 ALGDYGGK
-1033 NTNTD
+1033 NTD
-1038 ASMRLTGIYGFNKG
+1038 PSMRLTGIYGFNKG

-1080 TIKNSG
+1080 TIKNNG
-1086 YDDAKNGSGMLIDV
+1086 YDDVENGSGMLIDV

-1145 KGSIN
+1145 QGSIN
-1150 IDNGDNNSKFR
+1150 ISNNGATSEFK
-1161 VNSNGINMTGMI
+1161 VNHDGINMTG
-1173 SLSKEGNKVDIDGEG
+1173 
-1188 INLSSGKQTDSTD
+1188 T
-1201 ISLPDQ
+1201 
-1207 NNSVKINSNGISL
+1207 ISL
-1220 SDGKNNKVNVN
+1220 SD
-1231 SNGINMTG
+1231 
-1239 KISLSSGENKV
+1239 EE
-1250 DIDSNGINLSDR
+1250 
-1262 KNIVNIGSNGINL
+1262 
-1275 SDGKNNK
+1275 
-1282 VNVSTSGINMTGKI
+1282 
-1296 YLSNG
+1296 
-1301 KNKVD
+1301 
-1306 IGSNG
+1306 
-1311 INLSDGKNNKVN
+1311 
-1323 VNTNGINMTGIIS
+1323 
-1336 LSDGKN
+1336 N

-1347 DGTSINLSNGDNKVD
+1347 DGK
-1362 INGEGINLSSSRQVD
+1362 
-1377 STDISLPSW
+1377 
-1386 NNKVN
+1386 
-1391 INSNGIN
+1391 
-1398 MTGLIS
+1398 
-1404 LSNGE
+1404 
-1409 NKVDID
+1409 
-1415 GKGIIL
+1415 
-1421 SNGENRV
+1421 
-1428 DVSSNG
+1428 G

-1441 QTGVIIG
+1441 LASVIIN
-1448 SNGIQMTG
+1448 SNGIQLTG
-1456 SISFPSNINFQ
+1456 NITGIDYNNLSNTPSIPDADSLKMSDEQIAEAVSRKSPGLYYENGKLGINA
-1467 NGSIS
+1467 NGIS
-1472 TNAVKDLDDKIG
+1472 TGYLNANLIHLNGTFTSYEKVSDENYVQRGMLGYAHGTYSDGDNIKKESYGVGMCSANLQLTNIDSPIKKSHGGYVLLTDYGARLGYVNWGEYDTTYIHHCIVCSRGGISLIYEDSFSNVKHTATL
-1484 DQITNATNKIHSYTA
+1484 NATGWH
-1499 DQMLQ
+1499 
-1504 DLQKASGEN
+1504 
-1513 NGLFTWKNE
+1513 FPP
-1522 NGITMTGLNASCIK
+1522 
-1536 TGVIDA
+1536 
-1542 SLIKTGKLDASLIK
+1542 
-1556 TGELDG
+1556 
-1562 RLIKAESLKADSIGA
+1562 AETKES
-1577 GTLRVT
+1577 
-1583 VGIKQGFDLI
+1583 QG
-1593 GDKSRGASTSDD
+1593 
-1605 PRKWQTFGHLTVETG
+1605 
-1620 EAQPDPQDENTKYTT
+1620 
-1635 YGVKIAVDQKD
+1635 
-1646 FNGHLT
+1646 
-1652 NQQNLLFISDAG
+1652 
-1664 IRIEL
+1664 
-1669 GGGSDN
+1669 
-1675 GGVTF
+1675 
-1680 GFYNSGLQIS
+1680 
-1690 GKVTNEEG
+1690 
-1698 KTEIKTKT
+1698 
-1706 YSWE
+1706 

>member
-1 MSSSEQIA
+1 MSSSEQMA

-42 EGMYIVGSGYS
+42 EGVYTVGSGYS

-58 ASTIYK
+58 AFTTYK

-79 NTKLIVGRRMTE
+79 NTKFIIGRRMTE
-91 GSGAY
+91 SSGAY
-96 NVIDELEDMVFFH
+96 NVTDELENIIFFH
-109 DSNSSLI
+109 DSDSSLI
-116 EFSGKSL
+116 NFSGKSL

-128 NSSIQETLIGTWEG
+128 NSLTQEILIGTWEG
-142 SYAGVSKLGLA
+142 SYAGVSRLGLA

-163 GIVNGNYGIRLL
+163 GIINGNYGIRLL
-175 ITDNTGAVEKVE
+175 ITDNTGTVEKVE
-187 FDSSEYFGSPYNYIY
+187 FDSSEYFGNPYNYIY

-209 YELATTKTITKIEA
+209 YELTTTKTIIKIEA
-223 YLYQKNNFVN
+223 YLYQKNNFAD
-233 FNEEWVAPKD
+233 FNEDWVAP
-243 TDKNIFLMKFFIGVG
+243 TNINKNIFLTKFFVGVG
-258 AAKSEIM
+258 ATKSEIM

-281 SPEYAETLKSNPAI
+281 SPEYAETLDPNPAI
-295 EKRFNETIDWLLK
+295 ERRFNKAIDGLLSA
-308 EACENSFDEIAI
+308 ACEDNSDETTI
-320 ENAWQSKSSNFSLA
+320 ENAWQSMSSNFSLA
-334 EFTRINNWLKN
+334 ELTRINNWLKN
-345 YKFFSQLAEAKTN
+345 YKFFSQLAEAK
-358 SDRSSFCQQV
+358 SDPDRAASFCQQV
-368 KQDAVA
+368 KQNAVPE
-374 GLLSQLTCYT
+374 LLSQLTCYT
-384 PRISFSFAVKEDDK
+384 PRISFSFAVTEDDK
-398 MKYYSSI
+398 TKYYSSI
-405 PSFDTTAEGK
+405 PSFDATSEGK

-423 WFRAKSDS
+423 WFRAKAGN
-431 VTNSNTLPPE
+431 VINSNTLPPE

-466 ELVFVPDYT
+466 ELIFVPDYT

-561 NYYTRSGSMREEWV
+561 NYYTRSGLIREEW
-575 EKKFVIR
+575 EQKKFVIR

-592 LPTMLASNKDFY
+592 LPAMLASNKDFY

-619 DAIYKSFNVNG
+619 EAIYKSFNVNG
-630 TAVNGYELAFTPS
+630 VAVNGYELAFTPS
-643 HYYEP
+643 RYYEA
-648 ARTANTFIFSAK
+648 ARTANTFTFSAK

-667 SDILLENSLTLSF
+667 QDVLLENSLTLSF
-680 GYYDCLGTSHTVTAY
+680 GYYDCLGTSHTVIAY
-695 WTSSKT
+695 WTSKATS
-701 GEKVHS
+701 EKVHS
-707 LVPGKEYIPHIVIDG
+707 LVPGREYIPHIVIDG

-733 TKTHSFTT
+733 TKTGSFTT
-741 YIPDLQDI
+741 YTPDLQDI

-804 MSEQAD
+804 MSELAE

-824 NNDNQKYMTD
+824 NDNNQKYMTE

-852 YGITADWLNGS
+852 YGITADWLTGS

-874 SIQTASNKDP
+874 SIQAANNKDP
-884 IAYMRGSKAQTSDVE
+884 IAYMRGSKAQTSDVK

-905 QVFLENFGTLT
+905 QVSLRNFGTLT
-916 ACSVKYTNDKNPQK
+916 ACSVKYTDDTHSEK

-981 YIDNMSQY
+981 YIDNMAQY
-989 NGMVTIDKNNNIIY
+989 NGTVKIDEDNAIIY
-1003 SPRILAGKYEDAD
+1003 SPRILAGKYEDID
-1016 AGAGQ
+1016 AGQ
-1021 KVFTGV
+1021 KIFTGV
-1027 ALGDYC
+1027 ALGDYGGKD
-1033 NTNTD
+1033 TD
-1038 ASMRLTGIYGFNKG
+1038 PSMRLTGLYGFNKG
-1052 TQVYAFTEDGKAFI
+1052 TQVYAFKEDGKAFI

-1080 TIKNSG
+1080 TLYNSG
-1086 YDDAKNGSGMLIDV
+1086 YYSSRGMLINLNDS
-1100 NKADIFCHRG
+1100 NIFCKNG
-1110 TNQAYFG
+1110 NYQAYFG
-1117 ASNEKNPLWIN
+1117 AGNNVYPLWIN

-1150 IDNGDNNSKFR
+1150 ISNGATSAFK
-1161 VNSNGINMTGMI
+1161 VNRDGINMTGMI
-1173 SLSKEGNKVDIDGEG
+1173 SLSDEE
-1188 INLSSGKQTDSTD
+1188 
-1201 ISLPDQ
+1201 
-1207 NNSVKINSNGISL
+1207 
-1220 SDGKNNKVNVN
+1220 
-1231 SNGINMTG
+1231 
-1239 KISLSSGENKV
+1239 
-1250 DIDSNGINLSDR
+1250 
-1262 KNIVNIGSNGINL
+1262 
-1275 SDGKNNK
+1275 
-1282 VNVSTSGINMTGKI
+1282 
-1296 YLSNG
+1296 
-1301 KNKVD
+1301 
-1306 IGSNG
+1306 
-1311 INLSDGKNNKVN
+1311 
-1323 VNTNGINMTGIIS
+1323 
-1336 LSDGKN
+1336 N

-1347 DGTSINLSNGDNKVD
+1347 DGK
-1362 INGEGINLSSSRQVD
+1362 
-1377 STDISLPSW
+1377 
-1386 NNKVN
+1386 
-1391 INSNGIN
+1391 
-1398 MTGLIS
+1398 
-1404 LSNGE
+1404 
-1409 NKVDID
+1409 
-1415 GKGIIL
+1415 
-1421 SNGENRV
+1421 
-1428 DVSSNG
+1428 G

-1441 QTGVIIG
+1441 LASVIIN
-1448 SNGIQMTG
+1448 SNGIQLTG
-1456 SISFPSNINFQ
+1456 NITGIDYNNLSNRPSIP
-1467 NGSIS
+1467 
-1472 TNAVKDLDDKIG
+1472 D
-1484 DQITNATNKIHSYTA
+1484 
-1499 DQMLQ
+1499 
-1504 DLQKASGEN
+1504 
-1513 NGLFTWKNE
+1513 
-1522 NGITMTGLNASCIK
+1522 
-1536 TGVIDA
+1536 
-1542 SLIKTGKLDASLIK
+1542 
-1556 TGELDG
+1556 
-1562 RLIKAESLKADSIGA
+1562 AESLKMTPEEIAEAIANKSDGLFFYDNNKLGIKANAITADCIGA
-1577 GTLRVT
+1577 GILNVT
-1583 VGIKQGFDLI
+1583 VGIKRGFSLY
-1593 GDKSRGASTSDD
+1593 GDSSAGFSNNPAA
-1605 PRKWQTFGHLTVETG
+1605 WEEFGELVPTTG
-1620 EAQPDPQDENTKYTT
+1620 MVGKRITH
-1635 YGVKIAVDQKD
+1635 GVRLAVDQK
-1646 FNGHLT
+1646 
-1652 NQQNLLFISDAG
+1652 NLQGDNTGQKNMLFISDAG
-1664 IRIEL
+1664 IRMEF
-1669 GGGSDN
+1669 GGGSDH

-1680 GFYNSGLQIS
+1680 GFYNDGLHIS
-1690 GKVTNEEG
+1690 GEVTDEDGN
-1698 KTEIKTKT
+1698 TEIKSKI
-1706 YSWE
+1706 YSWV

>member
-1 MSSSEQIA
+1 MSSSEQMA

-29 TIDGFII
+29 TIDGFIV

-42 EGMYIVGSGYS
+42 EGVYTVGSGYS

-58 ASTIYK
+58 AFTTYK

-79 NTKLIVGRRMTE
+79 KTKFIVGRRMTE
-91 GSGAY
+91 SSGAY
-96 NVIDELEDMVFFH
+96 NVTDELENMVFFH

-116 EFSGKSL
+116 NFSGKSL

-128 NSSIQETLIGTWEG
+128 NSLTQEILIGTWEG
-142 SYAGVSKLGLA
+142 SYAGVSRLGLA

-163 GIVNGNYGIRLL
+163 GIINGSYGIRLF
-175 ITDNTGAVEKVE
+175 ITDNTGAIEKVE
-187 FDSSEYFGSPYNYIY
+187 FDSSEYFGNPYNYIY

-209 YELATTKTITKIEA
+209 YELTTSKTIIKIEA
-223 YLYQKNNFVN
+223 YLYQKNNFADS
-233 FNEEWVAPKD
+233 NEDWVAP
-243 TDKNIFLMKFFIGVG
+243 TNTNKNIFLTKFFVGVG
-258 AAKSEIM
+258 ATKSEIM

-295 EKRFNETIDWLLK
+295 ERRFNEAIDGLLDV
-308 EACENSFDEIAI
+308 ACNNNSDETAI
-320 ENAWQSKSSNFSLA
+320 ENAWQSMSSNFSLA
-334 EFTRINNWLKN
+334 ELTRINNWLKN
-345 YKFFSQLAEAKTN
+345 YKFFSQLAEAK
-358 SDRSSFCQQV
+358 SDPDRSSFCQKA
-368 KQDAVA
+368 KQDAA
-374 GLLSQLTCYT
+374 AELLSQLTCYT
-384 PRISFSFAVKEDDK
+384 PRISFSFAVTEDDK
-398 MKYYSSI
+398 TKYYSSI
-405 PSFDTTAEGK
+405 PSFDATSEGK

-423 WFRAKSDS
+423 WFRAKAGN
-431 VTNSNTLPPE
+431 VINSNTLPPE

-466 ELVFVPDYT
+466 ELIFVPDYT

-513 IKKALDEVTA
+513 IKKALDEVTV

-561 NYYTRSGSMREEWV
+561 NYYTRSGLIREEWE

-592 LPTMLASNKDFY
+592 LPAMLASNKDFY

-630 TAVNGYELAFTPS
+630 VAVNGYELAFTPS
-643 HYYEP
+643 RYYEA
-648 ARTANTFIFSAK
+648 ARTANTFTFSAK

-680 GYYDCLGTSHTVTAY
+680 GYYDCLGTSHTVIAY
-695 WTSSKT
+695 WTSKATS
-701 GEKVHS
+701 EKVHS
-707 LVPGKEYIPHIVIDG
+707 LVPGREYIPHIVIDG
-722 KEMPG
+722 KETLG

-733 TKTHSFTT
+733 TKTGSFTT
-741 YIPDLQDI
+741 YTPDLQDI

-804 MSEQAD
+804 MSELAE

-824 NNDNQKYMTD
+824 NDNNQKYMTE

-852 YGITADWLNGS
+852 YGITADWLTG

-874 SIQTASNKDP
+874 SIQTASNKDS

-899 IDNTKA
+899 NDNTKT
-905 QVFLENFGTLT
+905 QVFLRNFGTLT
-916 ACSVKYTNDKNPQK
+916 ACSVKYINDTPPKK

-951 QVYGVRVYTAY
+951 QVYGVRVYTAH

-981 YIDNMSQY
+981 YIDNMAQY
-989 NGMVTIDKNNNIIY
+989 NGTVKIDEDNAIIY
-1003 SPRILAGKYEDAD
+1003 SPRILAGKYEDVD
-1016 AGAGQ
+1016 TGQ

-1033 NTNTD
+1033 DTNTD
-1038 ASMRLTGIYGFNKG
+1038 PSMQLTGIYGFNKG
-1052 TQVYAFTEDGKAFI
+1052 TQVYAFKEDGTAFI
-1066 GSNKGRINFDGTNA
+1066 GSGNGRINFDGTNA
-1080 TIKNSG
+1080 TLYNSN
-1086 YDDAKNGSGMLIDV
+1086 YESNQGMLIDLDGS
-1100 NKADIFCHRG
+1100 DIFCKNG
-1110 TNQAYFG
+1110 DYQAYFG
-1117 ASNEKNPLWIN
+1117 AGDSNYPLQIG
-1128 NTNNFSVDWDG
+1128 NNFSVDWDG
-1139 NVTIGG
+1139 NVNIGG
-1145 KGSIN
+1145 NGSIN
-1150 IDNGDNNSKFR
+1150 IDEFRADGNG
-1161 VNSNGINMTGMI
+1161 VHI
-1173 SLSKEGNKVDIDGEG
+1173 GN
-1188 INLSSGKQTDSTD
+1188 QTNY
-1201 ISLPDQ
+1201 I
-1207 NNSVKINSNGISL
+1207 
-1220 SDGKNNKVNVN
+1220 
-1231 SNGINMTG
+1231 
-1239 KISLSSGENKV
+1239 
-1250 DIDSNGINLSDR
+1250 
-1262 KNIVNIGSNGINL
+1262 
-1275 SDGKNNK
+1275 
-1282 VNVSTSGINMTGKI
+1282 
-1296 YLSNG
+1296 
-1301 KNKVD
+1301 
-1306 IGSNG
+1306 
-1311 INLSDGKNNKVN
+1311 
-1323 VNTNGINMTGIIS
+1323 
-1336 LSDGKN
+1336 
-1342 NKVNI
+1342 NI
-1347 DGTSINLSNGDNKVD
+1347 D
-1362 INGEGINLSSSRQVD
+1362 
-1377 STDISLPSW
+1377 
-1386 NNKVN
+1386 
-1391 INSNGIN
+1391 
-1398 MTGLIS
+1398 
-1404 LSNGE
+1404 
-1409 NKVDID
+1409 
-1415 GKGIIL
+1415 
-1421 SNGENRV
+1421 
-1428 DVSSNG
+1428 
-1434 ISLSSGG
+1434 
-1441 QTGVIIG
+1441 

-1456 SISFPSNINFQ
+1456 SISFPSSSINSSAID
-1467 NGSIS
+1467 G
-1472 TNAVKDLDDKIG
+1472 LDDKIN
-1484 DQITNATNKIHSYTA
+1484 QATSNIKVYNI
-1499 DQMLQ
+1499 DQMRQ
-1504 DLQKASGEN
+1504 DLQQVSNGE
-1513 NGLFTWKNE
+1513 NGLFTWSKD
-1522 NGITMTGLNASCIK
+1522 GMTMTGLNANYINAGAISADRI
-1536 TGVIDA
+1536 GV
-1542 SLIKTGKLDASLIK
+1542 GN
-1556 TGELDG
+1556 
-1562 RLIKAESLKADSIGA
+1562 LK
-1577 GTLRVT
+1577 VT
-1583 VGIKQGFDLI
+1583 VGITQGFDLL
-1593 GDKSRGASTSDD
+1593 GDASEGISQN
-1605 PRKWQTFGHLTVETG
+1605 PNRWIKFGRIITETG
-1620 EAQPDPQDENTKYTT
+1620 SAGNYKT

-1646 FNGHLT
+1646 SNGNLT
-1652 NQQNLLFISDAG
+1652 KQENLLFISDAG

-1680 GFYNSGLQIS
+1680 GFYNDGLWIS
-1690 GKVTNEEG
+1690 GSNQGTISSKL
-1698 KTEIKTKT
+1698 
-1706 YSWE
+1706 YSWG

>member
-1 MSSSEQIA
+1 MSSSEQMA

-29 TIDGFII
+29 TIDGFIV

-42 EGMYIVGSGYS
+42 EGVYTVGSGYS

-58 ASTIYK
+58 AFTTYK

-79 NTKLIVGRRMTE
+79 KTKFIIGRRMTE
-91 GSGAY
+91 NSGAY
-96 NVIDELEDMVFFH
+96 NVTDELENMVFFH

-116 EFSGKSL
+116 NFSGKSL

-128 NSSIQETLIGTWEG
+128 NSLTQEILIGTWEG
-142 SYAGVSKLGLA
+142 SYAGVSRLGLA

-163 GIVNGNYGIRLL
+163 GIINGSYGIRLL
-175 ITDNTGAVEKVE
+175 ITDNTGVVEKVE
-187 FDSSEYFGSPYNYIY
+187 FDSSEYFGNPYNYIY

-209 YELATTKTITKIEA
+209 YELTTTKTIIKIEA
-223 YLYQKNNFVN
+223 YLYQKNNFAD
-233 FNEEWVAPKD
+233 FNEDWVAP
-243 TDKNIFLMKFFIGVG
+243 TNTNKNIFLTKFFVGVG
-258 AAKSEIM
+258 ATKSEIM

-295 EKRFNETIDWLLK
+295 ERRFNGAIDELLNI
-308 EACENSFDEIAI
+308 ACNNNSDEIII
-320 ENAWQSKSSNFSLA
+320 ENAWQSMSSNFSLA
-334 EFTRINNWLKN
+334 ELTRINNWLKN
-345 YKFFSQLAEAKTN
+345 YKFFSQLAEAK
-358 SDRSSFCQQV
+358 SDPDRSSFCQKA
-368 KQDAVA
+368 KQDAA
-374 GLLSQLTCYT
+374 AELLSQLTCYT
-384 PRISFSFAVKEDDK
+384 PRISFSFAVTEDDK
-398 MKYYSSI
+398 TKYYSSI
-405 PSFDTTAEGK
+405 PSFDTTSEGK

-423 WFRAKSDS
+423 WFRAKAGN
-431 VTNSNTLPPE
+431 VINSNTLPPE

-466 ELVFVPDYT
+466 ELVFIPDYT

-503 NAEKEISQEE
+503 NAEKEISQDE
-513 IKKALDEVTA
+513 IKKALDEITA

-561 NYYTRSGSMREEWV
+561 NYYTRSGLIREEW
-575 EKKFVIR
+575 EQKKFVIR

-587 SERTT
+587 GERTT
-592 LPTMLASNKDFY
+592 LPAMLASNKDFY

-643 HYYEP
+643 RYYEA
-648 ARTANTFIFSAK
+648 ARTANTFTFSAK

-667 SDILLENSLTLSF
+667 QDILLENSLTLSF
-680 GYYDCLGTSHTVTAY
+680 GYYDCLGTSHTVIAY
-695 WTSSKT
+695 WTSSET

-707 LVPGKEYIPHIVIDG
+707 LVPGKTYIPHIVIDG
-722 KEMPG
+722 KETLG

-733 TKTHSFTT
+733 TKTVSFTT
-741 YIPDLQDI
+741 YTPDLQDI

-804 MSEQAD
+804 MSELAE

-824 NNDNQKYMTD
+824 NDNNQKYMTE

-842 PQTTDKLTLA
+842 PQTTTELTLA
-852 YGITADWLNGS
+852 YGTTADWLTGS

-874 SIQTASNKDP
+874 SIQTVSNKDS
-884 IAYMRGSKAQTSDVE
+884 IVYMRGSKAQTSDIE
-899 IDNTKA
+899 IDNAKT
-905 QVFLENFGTLT
+905 QVFLRNFGTLT
-916 ACSVKYTNDKNPQK
+916 ACSVKYTDDTPPEK

-981 YIDNMSQY
+981 YIDNMAQY
-989 NGMVTIDKNNNIIY
+989 NGTVKIDEDNAIIY

-1016 AGAGQ
+1016 AGQ
-1021 KVFTGV
+1021 KIFTGV

-1033 NTNTD
+1033 DTNTD
-1038 ASMRLTGIYGFNKG
+1038 ASMRLSGIYGFNKG

-1066 GSNKGRINFDGTNA
+1066 GSNEGRINFDGTNA
-1080 TIKNSG
+1080 TLYNRG
-1086 YDDAKNGSGMLIDV
+1086 YYSSRGMLINLNDS
-1100 NKADIFCHRG
+1100 NIFCKNG
-1110 TNQAYFG
+1110 NYQAYFG
-1117 ASNEKNPLWIN
+1117 AGNNVYPLWIS

-1150 IDNGDNNSKFR
+1150 ISNGATSAFK
-1161 VNSNGINMTGMI
+1161 VNRDGINMTGMI
-1173 SLSKEGNKVDIDGEG
+1173 SLSDEE
-1188 INLSSGKQTDSTD
+1188 
-1201 ISLPDQ
+1201 
-1207 NNSVKINSNGISL
+1207 
-1220 SDGKNNKVNVN
+1220 
-1231 SNGINMTG
+1231 
-1239 KISLSSGENKV
+1239 
-1250 DIDSNGINLSDR
+1250 
-1262 KNIVNIGSNGINL
+1262 
-1275 SDGKNNK
+1275 
-1282 VNVSTSGINMTGKI
+1282 
-1296 YLSNG
+1296 
-1301 KNKVD
+1301 
-1306 IGSNG
+1306 
-1311 INLSDGKNNKVN
+1311 
-1323 VNTNGINMTGIIS
+1323 
-1336 LSDGKN
+1336 N

-1347 DGTSINLSNGDNKVD
+1347 DGK
-1362 INGEGINLSSSRQVD
+1362 
-1377 STDISLPSW
+1377 
-1386 NNKVN
+1386 
-1391 INSNGIN
+1391 
-1398 MTGLIS
+1398 
-1404 LSNGE
+1404 
-1409 NKVDID
+1409 
-1415 GKGIIL
+1415 
-1421 SNGENRV
+1421 
-1428 DVSSNG
+1428 G

-1441 QTGVIIG
+1441 LASVIIN
-1448 SNGIQMTG
+1448 SNGIQLTG
-1456 SISFPSNINFQ
+1456 NITGIDYSNLSNRPSIP
-1467 NGSIS
+1467 
-1472 TNAVKDLDDKIG
+1472 D
-1484 DQITNATNKIHSYTA
+1484 
-1499 DQMLQ
+1499 
-1504 DLQKASGEN
+1504 
-1513 NGLFTWKNE
+1513 
-1522 NGITMTGLNASCIK
+1522 
-1536 TGVIDA
+1536 
-1542 SLIKTGKLDASLIK
+1542 
-1556 TGELDG
+1556 
-1562 RLIKAESLKADSIGA
+1562 AESLKMTPEEIAEAIANKSDGLFFYDNNKLGIKANAITADCIGA
-1577 GTLRVT
+1577 GILNVT
-1583 VGIKQGFDLI
+1583 VGIKRGFSLY
-1593 GDKSRGASTSDD
+1593 GDSSAGFSNNPAA
-1605 PRKWQTFGHLTVETG
+1605 WEEFGELVPTTG
-1620 EAQPDPQDENTKYTT
+1620 MVGKRITH
-1635 YGVKIAVDQKD
+1635 GVRLAVDQK
-1646 FNGHLT
+1646 
-1652 NQQNLLFISDAG
+1652 NLQGDNTGQKNMLFISDAG
-1664 IRIEL
+1664 IRMEF
-1669 GGGSDN
+1669 GGGSDH

-1680 GFYNSGLQIS
+1680 GFYNDGLHIS
-1690 GKVTNEEG
+1690 GEVTDEDGN
-1698 KTEIKTKT
+1698 TEIKSKT
-1706 YSWE
+1706 YSWV

>member
-1 MSSSEQIA
+1 MSSSEQMA

-42 EGMYIVGSGYS
+42 EGVYTVGSGYS

-58 ASTIYK
+58 AFTTYK

-79 NTKLIVGRRMTE
+79 KTKFIIGRRMTE
-91 GSGAY
+91 SSGAY
-96 NVIDELEDMVFFH
+96 NVTDELENMVFFH

-116 EFSGKSL
+116 NFSGKSL

-128 NSSIQETLIGTWEG
+128 NSLTQEILIGTWEG
-142 SYAGVSKLGLA
+142 SYAGVSRLGLA

-163 GIVNGNYGIRLL
+163 GIINGSYGIRLF

-187 FDSSEYFGSPYNYIY
+187 FDSSEYFGNPYNYIY

-209 YELATTKTITKIEA
+209 YELTTTKTIIKIEA
-223 YLYQKNNFVN
+223 YLYQKNNFVD
-233 FNEEWVAPKD
+233 FDEDWVAP
-243 TDKNIFLMKFFIGVG
+243 TNTNKNIFLTKFFVGVG
-258 AAKSEIM
+258 ATKSEIM
-265 ASRCMIATTS
+265 ASHCTIATTS
-275 GSNTYY
+275 GSSTYY

-295 EKRFNETIDWLLK
+295 ERRFNEAIDGLLDI
-308 EACENSFDEIAI
+308 ACNNNSDETAI
-320 ENAWQSKSSNFSLA
+320 ENAWQSMSSNFSLA
-334 EFTRINNWLKN
+334 ELTRINNWLKN
-345 YKFFSQLAEAKTN
+345 YKFFSQLAEAK
-358 SDRSSFCQQV
+358 SDPERSSFCQQA
-368 KQDAVA
+368 KQDAA
-374 GLLSQLTCYT
+374 AELLSQLTCYT
-384 PRISFSFAVKEDDK
+384 PRISFSFAVTEDDK
-398 MKYYSSI
+398 TKYYSSI
-405 PSFDTTAEGK
+405 PSFDTTSEGK

-423 WFRAKSDS
+423 WFRAKAGN
-431 VTNSNTLPPE
+431 VINSNTLPPE

-449 GYMDIDGKT
+449 GYMDINGKS

-466 ELVFVPDYT
+466 ELIFVPDYT

-561 NYYTRSGSMREEWV
+561 NYYTRSGLIREEWE

-592 LPTMLASNKDFY
+592 LPAMLASNKDFY

-643 HYYEP
+643 RYYEP
-648 ARTANTFIFSAK
+648 ARTENTFIFSAK

-680 GYYDCLGTSHTVTAY
+680 GYYDCLGTSHTVIAY
-695 WTSSKT
+695 WTSKAT

-707 LVPGKEYIPHIVIDG
+707 LVPGREYIPHIVIDG
-722 KEMPG
+722 KETLG

-733 TKTHSFTT
+733 TKTGSFTT
-741 YIPDLQDI
+741 YTPDLQDI

-758 GKVTQEDPDGL
+758 GKVTQADPDGL

-804 MSEQAD
+804 MSELAE

-824 NNDNQKYMTD
+824 NDNNQKYMTE

-842 PQTTDKLTLA
+842 PQTTDKLMLA
-852 YGITADWLNGS
+852 YGITADWLTG

-874 SIQTASNKDP
+874 SIQTVSDKDP
-884 IAYMRGSKAQTSDVE
+884 IVYMRGSKAQTSDVE
-899 IDNTKA
+899 IDETKA
-905 QVFLENFGTLT
+905 QVSLRNFGTLT
-916 ACSVKYTNDKNPQK
+916 ACSVKYTDDTHSEK

-962 GYLLATIPVICRIS
+962 GYLLATVPVICRIS

-981 YIDNMSQY
+981 YIDNMAQY
-989 NGMVTIDKNNNIIY
+989 NGTVKIDEDNAIIY
-1003 SPRILAGKYEDAD
+1003 SPRILAGKYEDVD
-1016 AGAGQ
+1016 AGQ

-1033 NTNTD
+1033 DTNTD
-1038 ASMRLTGIYGFNKG
+1038 ASMRLSGIYGFNKG

-1066 GSNKGRINFDGTNA
+1066 GSNEGRINFDGTNA
-1080 TIKNSG
+1080 TLYNKG
-1086 YDDAKNGSGMLIDV
+1086 YYSSRGMLINLNDS
-1100 NKADIFCHRG
+1100 NIFCKNG
-1110 TNQAYFG
+1110 NYQAYFG
-1117 ASNEKNPLWIN
+1117 AGNNVYPLWIS

-1150 IDNGDNNSKFR
+1150 ISNGATSAFK
-1161 VNSNGINMTGMI
+1161 VNRDGINMTGMI
-1173 SLSKEGNKVDIDGEG
+1173 SLSDEE
-1188 INLSSGKQTDSTD
+1188 
-1201 ISLPDQ
+1201 
-1207 NNSVKINSNGISL
+1207 
-1220 SDGKNNKVNVN
+1220 
-1231 SNGINMTG
+1231 
-1239 KISLSSGENKV
+1239 
-1250 DIDSNGINLSDR
+1250 
-1262 KNIVNIGSNGINL
+1262 
-1275 SDGKNNK
+1275 
-1282 VNVSTSGINMTGKI
+1282 
-1296 YLSNG
+1296 
-1301 KNKVD
+1301 
-1306 IGSNG
+1306 
-1311 INLSDGKNNKVN
+1311 
-1323 VNTNGINMTGIIS
+1323 
-1336 LSDGKN
+1336 N

-1347 DGTSINLSNGDNKVD
+1347 DGK
-1362 INGEGINLSSSRQVD
+1362 
-1377 STDISLPSW
+1377 
-1386 NNKVN
+1386 
-1391 INSNGIN
+1391 
-1398 MTGLIS
+1398 
-1404 LSNGE
+1404 
-1409 NKVDID
+1409 
-1415 GKGIIL
+1415 
-1421 SNGENRV
+1421 
-1428 DVSSNG
+1428 G

-1441 QTGVIIG
+1441 LASVIIN
-1448 SNGIQMTG
+1448 SNGIQLTG
-1456 SISFPSNINFQ
+1456 NITGIDYNNLSNRPSIP
-1467 NGSIS
+1467 
-1472 TNAVKDLDDKIG
+1472 D
-1484 DQITNATNKIHSYTA
+1484 
-1499 DQMLQ
+1499 
-1504 DLQKASGEN
+1504 
-1513 NGLFTWKNE
+1513 
-1522 NGITMTGLNASCIK
+1522 
-1536 TGVIDA
+1536 
-1542 SLIKTGKLDASLIK
+1542 
-1556 TGELDG
+1556 
-1562 RLIKAESLKADSIGA
+1562 AESLKMTPEEIAEAIANKSDGLFFYDNNKLGIKANAITADCIGA
-1577 GTLRVT
+1577 GILNVT
-1583 VGIKQGFDLI
+1583 VGIKRGFSLY
-1593 GDKSRGASTSDD
+1593 GDSSAGFSNNPAA
-1605 PRKWQTFGHLTVETG
+1605 WEEFGELVPTTGTVGKRITH
-1620 EAQPDPQDENTKYTT
+1620 
-1635 YGVKIAVDQKD
+1635 GVRLAVDQK
-1646 FNGHLT
+1646 
-1652 NQQNLLFISDAG
+1652 NLQGDNTGQKNMLFISDAG
-1664 IRIEL
+1664 IRMEF
-1669 GGGSDN
+1669 GGGSDH

-1680 GFYNSGLQIS
+1680 GFYNDGLHIS
-1690 GKVTNEEG
+1690 GEVTDEDGN
-1698 KTEIKTKT
+1698 TEIKSKT
-1706 YSWE
+1706 YSWV

>member
-29 TIDGFII
+29 TIDGFIV

-128 NSSIQETLIGTWEG
+128 NSSIQEILIGTWEG
-142 SYAGVSKLGLA
+142 NYAGVSKLGLA

-187 FDSSEYFGSPYNYIY
+187 FDSSEYFGSPYNYVY

-209 YELATTKTITKIEA
+209 YELTTTKTITKIEA

-233 FNEEWVAPKD
+233 FNEDWVAPKD

-295 EKRFNETIDWLLK
+295 EKRFNEAIDWLLK
-308 EACENSFDEIAI
+308 EVCENNFDEIAI

-334 EFTRINNWLKN
+334 ELTRINNWLKN
-345 YKFFSQLAEAKTN
+345 YKFFSHLAEAKTN

-368 KQDAVA
+368 KQDAVV

-441 LLTGWELI
+441 FLTGWELI

-561 NYYTRSGSMREEWV
+561 NYYTRSGSIREEWA

-604 CAQAGSRTSMIFSQQ
+604 CAEAGSRTSMIFSQQ

-643 HYYEP
+643 RYYEP

-667 SDILLENSLTLSF
+667 SDVLLENSLTLSF

-695 WTSSKT
+695 WTNEAL
-701 GEKVHS
+701 EKVHS
-707 LVPGKEYIPHIVIDG
+707 LVPGKKYIPHIVIDG

-727 NWQLKG
+727 NWELKG
-733 TKTHSFTT
+733 SGLMNGSFTT
-741 YIPDLQDI
+741 YTPDLQDI

-758 GKVTQEDPDGL
+758 GKVTEADPDGL

-810 DVGPTYRLELLIED
+810 DVDPTYRLELLIED
-824 NNDNQKYMTD
+824 NDNNQKYMTE

-842 PQTTDKLTLA
+842 PQATDKLTLA
-852 YGITADWLNGS
+852 YGITTDWLNGS

-884 IAYMRGSKAQTSDVE
+884 IAYMRGSKAQTSDAG

-981 YIDNMSQY
+981 YIDNMAQY
-989 NGMVTIDKNNNIIY
+989 NGKVTVDKNNNIIY

-1027 ALGDYC
+1027 ALGDYGGK
-1033 NTNTD
+1033 NTD
-1038 ASMRLTGIYGFNKG
+1038 PSMRLTGIYGFNKG

-1066 GSNKGRINFDGTNA
+1066 GSNEGRINFDGTNA
-1080 TIKNSG
+1080 TLYNSG
-1086 YDDAKNGSGMLIDV
+1086 YFESPTNCQGMLIDLNDSNISCKRSNGKV
-1100 NKADIFCHRG
+1100 CNE
-1110 TNQAYFG
+1110 AYFG
-1117 ASNEKNPLWIN
+1117 AGDSNYPLWIS

-1145 KGSIN
+1145 KGSIDIN
-1150 IDNGDNNSKFR
+1150 NGTNSAFK

-1173 SLSKEGNKVDIDGEG
+1173 SLSKEGNKVNIDGEG

-1239 KISLSSGENKV
+1239 KISLSDGGNKV
-1250 DIDSNGINLSDR
+1250 DISSTDICLSNGNNSV
-1262 KNIVNIGSNGINL
+1262 KVNSNGINL
-1275 SDGKNNK
+1275 SDGKNNE
-1282 VNVSTSGINMTGKI
+1282 VNVNTNGINMTGKI

-1301 KNKVD
+1301 ENKVD

-1347 DGTSINLSNGDNKVD
+1347 DGISINLSNGDNKVD
-1362 INGEGINLSSSRQVD
+1362 VNGEGINLSSSRQVD

-1386 NNKVN
+1386 NNSVK
-1391 INSNGIN
+1391 INSNGI
-1398 MTGLIS
+1398 S
-1404 LSNGE
+1404 LSGE
-1409 NKVDID
+1409 ENNKVDI
-1415 GKGIIL
+1415 
-1421 SNGENRV
+1421 NG
-1428 DVSSNG
+1428 DG

-1441 QTGVIIG
+1441 LASVIIN
-1448 SNGIQMTG
+1448 SNGIQLAGNITG
-1456 SISFPSNINFQ
+1456 IDYNKLSNRPSIPDADSLKMSDEQIAQAVSNRSPGLYYENGKLGIN
-1467 NGSIS
+1467 
-1472 TNAVKDLDDKIG
+1472 A
-1484 DQITNATNKIHSYTA
+1484 
-1499 DQMLQ
+1499 
-1504 DLQKASGEN
+1504 
-1513 NGLFTWKNE
+1513 
-1522 NGITMTGLNASCIK
+1522 NGIT
-1536 TGVIDA
+1536 
-1542 SLIKTGKLDASLIK
+1542 
-1556 TGELDG
+1556 TGEL
-1562 RLIKAESLKADSIGA
+1562 KADRIGA
-1577 GTLRVT
+1577 GTLNVT
-1583 VGIKQGFDLI
+1583 VGIKHGFDLI
-1593 GDKSRGASTSDD
+1593 GDKSRGASVSDD

-1620 EAQPDPQDENTKYTT
+1620 EAQPDPKDENSKYTT

-1646 FNGHLT
+1646 FKGHLT

-1680 GFYNSGLQIS
+1680 GFYSSGLQIS
-1690 GKVTNEEG
+1690 SKVTDEEG
-1698 KTEIKTKT
+1698 KTEIKSKT
-1706 YSWE
+1706 YNWV